1 MVEEM
6 YEYPY
11 SIFKKYFPNGTEEEF
26 DKSFVSFDVSEEDF
40 HSLTDDSI
48 GEFVCLETVI
58 FDLSQIQ
65 STFDKESIKK
75 LQNKFREI

>member
-1 MVEEM
+1 MILNKLVGCEWLFVEFSFLNKILIILSKFLYIMVEEM

-40 HSLTDDSI
+40 HLLT
-48 GEFVCLETVI
+48 
-58 FDLSQIQ
+58 
-65 STFDKESIKK
+65 
-75 LQNKFREI
+75 